1 MAASHPVARLAAA
14 SFHLPVNPNTGAR
27 VAHYERAAPLN
38 AAAAALEDKDD
49 DQVVRPE
56 RAAVMQGQD
65 SGRVWVRAGGVALA
79 APRLVAGGKLSTTCR
94 SSLLVILGHF
104 LLVPPRKILKTETLE
119 GLNFHRRAYCKN
131 FLESI
136 YVTSFL
142 ESANY
147 RILFPTV

>member
-38 AAAAALEDKDD
+38 AVAAAALEDEDD

-79 APRLVAGGKLSTTCR
+79 APRLVAGGKTQYHVQILATGDSGPLPSCAATENTKDGDVGR
-94 SSLLVILGHF
+94 S
-104 LLVPPRKILKTETLE
+104 
-119 GLNFHRRAYCKN
+119 
-131 FLESI
+131 
-136 YVTSFL
+136 
-142 ESANY
+142 
-147 RILFPTV
+147 